1 MCQPPGFKVAN
12 KFLVCKLNK
21 PICNF
26 TLSKFHFT
34 TSKYDHYSFILELVP
49 RLMFKF
55 YLDDIIGNNAPFIQT
70 LNQEAEFRNSSQE
83 SGDLNFFHGTEV
95 CC

>member
-1 MCQPPGFKVAN
+1 
-12 KFLVCKLNK
+12 
-21 PICNF
+21 
-26 TLSKFHFT
+26 
-34 TSKYDHYSFILELVP
+34 
-49 RLMFKF
+49 MFKF